1 MFVGCL
7 KAAVFI
13 PYSQSLKD
21 RRRVIR
27 RIKQK
32 VRNNFNVSVAEKPSD
47 KWQACELSFVCVNY
61 AREFVDK
68 TISSIEEFIS
78 LDRDVELLGVE
89 RDII

>member
-7 KAAVFI
+7 KTGIFI
-13 PYSQSLKD
+13 PYSRSLKD
-21 RRRVIR
+21 KRRVIK

-47 KWQACELSFVCVNY
+47 KWQVSELSFVCVNY
-61 AREFVDK
+61 AKSFVDK
-68 TISSIEEFIS
+68 TLSSIEEFVS
-78 LDRDVELLGVE
+78 LDAEAQIIKIE